1 MCQKFEFISL
11 DEVQIEYSYVEKELN
26 AYSGID
32 DKLDQLIYIKQL
44 LKARK
49 CDNYE
54 CYSRQQSAK
63 KYI

>member
-1 MCQKFEFISL
+1 MCQKFELMSL

-26 AYSGID
+26 EYGGID

-49 CDNYE
+49 CDNHEY
-54 CYSRQQSAK
+54 YSRQQSAK